1 MCGLIT
7 RNIVESMN
15 KEPSADVGTISN
27 EILIRNDV
35 ASECGLNLI
44 DAEFQF
50 VVKSLFEDVLVLI
63 NVPFIS
69 KEDTTILYCPN
80 TSPVL
85 FP

>member
-69 KEDTTILYCPN
+69 KEDTAILYCPN